1 MKWTITAQYVLT
13 FHKNFIESYEG
24 TTIPSFF
31 LKLYLKVWMKVQLT
45 QKEWEKFWIISTER
59 GTKFPKRA
67 TKLCHTR
74 NRCPRLA
81 ICVHYGRFYE
91 LLSRKNYVYGMC
103 LFVCL
108 FVLSTM
114 TKVSNKN
121 LKFFARKN
129 LRLTWPEIPPCLQSQ
144 LQTPPPNPK
153 NSYHISKVSEP

>member
-13 FHKNFIESYEG
+13 FYEKFIESYEG

-81 ICVHYGRFYE
+81 VCVHYGRFYE
-91 LLSRKNYVYGMC
+91 LLSRNEVYGMC
-103 LFVCL
+103 LFVL
-108 FVLSTM
+108 DTM
-114 TKVSNKN
+114 DKVSNKN
-121 LKFFARKN
+121 LKTMQPF
-129 LRLTWPEIPPCLQSQ
+129 CLLNQQ
-144 LQTPPPNPK
+144 
-153 NSYHISKVSEP
+153 NSDSNAKG